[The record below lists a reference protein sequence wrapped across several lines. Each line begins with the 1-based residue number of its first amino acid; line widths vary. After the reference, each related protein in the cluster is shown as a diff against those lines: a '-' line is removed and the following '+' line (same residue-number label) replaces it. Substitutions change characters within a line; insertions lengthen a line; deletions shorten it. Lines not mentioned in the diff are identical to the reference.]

1 MTIGALTILS
11 VTGSLVVLKLGVM
24 ALVVVLW
31 ARAVSSDQQLFQQH
45 SAMTLPVKSAK

>member
-1 MTIGALTILS
+1 MTLGTLTILA

-31 ARAVSSDQQLFQQH
+31 ARAVSSERQLFQQR
-45 SAMTLPVKSAK
+45 SAISLPVKSGK